1 MNVAFMLR
9 QAWRVIRNARGI
21 DRHDLQGFVAAWRK
35 ISVKLKKYVNKLP
48 LIFYDILR

>member
-21 DRHDLQGFVAAWRK
+21 DRHELQGFVAAWRK
-35 ISVKLKKYVNKLP
+35 NLSGLEEVLLGAHK
-48 LIFYDILR
+48 R